1 MPVIEEKRL
10 FKRKV
15 GRRDFGERKI
25 MNIIWCAITLIS
37 VALMII
43 GGNGG
48 QVLTTLTGSGTHA
61 LEFCTRLAALNCV
74 WCGIIRMAEDA
85 GVIGVL
91 SGILGKPVRKL
102 FGNIPDKAAELV
114 TLSIAA
120 NVSGL
125 SGGATPAAVGA
136 IKIMDSVN
144 DSDSASYPMTMLFVI
159 NACGLSV
166 IPATVIG
173 MRASA
178 GAAVPADIVLPNFL
192 ASAVTTAAGILL
204 VGIFGKKQKTRTK
217 LPSPLK
223 SAAK

>member
-1 MPVIEEKRL
+1 
-10 FKRKV
+10 
-15 GRRDFGERKI
+15 
-25 MNIIWCAITLIS
+25 
-37 VALMII
+37 
-43 GGNGG
+43 
-48 QVLTTLTGSGTHA
+48 
-61 LEFCTRLAALNCV
+61 
-74 WCGIIRMAEDA
+74 MAEDA